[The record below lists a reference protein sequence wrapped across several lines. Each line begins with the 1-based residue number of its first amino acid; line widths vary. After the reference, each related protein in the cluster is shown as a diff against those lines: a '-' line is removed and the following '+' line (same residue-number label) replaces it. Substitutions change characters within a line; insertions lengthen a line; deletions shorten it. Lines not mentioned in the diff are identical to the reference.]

1 MIDKITCRSL
11 LASLSDY
18 IDGTLE
24 EQICREIERHMVEC
38 PDCRVV
44 VDTLRKTIYLY
55 HATSEEEAM
64 PADVRQRL
72 YRRLNLDEYLNR

>member
-1 MIDKITCRSL
+1 MDKTNCRSL
-11 LASLSDY
+11 LASLSEY
-18 IDGTLE
+18 IEGTLE
-24 EQICREIERHMVEC
+24 EQICREIERHMAEC

-55 HATSEEEAM
+55 HATSEDESM

-72 YRRLNLDEYLNR
+72 YQRLNLDEYLKP